1 MKTPNFQTGEKG
13 EELALKF
20 LLDKGL
26 VLLHSNWRSSHQEVD
41 LVMRQGNVLVIVE
54 VKTRLT
60 NDFGFPEK
68 AVNKSKQKALVKAA
82 NAYLEEF
89 NLDLGVRFDIVSLTR
104 IQNNWDIHHIE
115 DAFYPFD
122 L

>member
-1 MKTPNFQTGEKG
+1 MKTSNFQTGDKG
-13 EELALKF
+13 EELALKL

-26 VLLHSNWRSSHQEVD
+26 ELLHVNWRSSHQEVD
-41 LVMRQGNVLVIVE
+41 LVMKQGKCLVIVE
-54 VKTRLT
+54 VKTRSS

-68 AVNKSKQKALVKAA
+68 AVTKNKQKALVKAA

-89 NLDLGVRFDIVSLTR
+89 KLDLDVRFDIVSLTR
-104 IQNNWDIHHIE
+104 IQNNWEIHHIE
-115 DAFYPFD
+115 DAFYPYD